1 MKRHQKKI
9 TTAML
14 IMQKFLQIMF
24 LLLINKKKI
33 ASDIISQ
40 NLDKSLL
47 WHYNNLKINN
57 MFITKN
63 EIKKILQDLREINY
77 QNDNSFLI
85 DISKIKISFND
96 NNNELNNLPFCYFNN
111 TIYNEK
117 SKKQE
122 KYVLFTSSIQIK
134 KIDECEKLYMDGT
147 FHCSPKNYYQL
158 FNIIWREKKTGIL
171 LPLIFILMTSK
182 SFFLYQDIFEN
193 IKTLLSN
200 NNISIDFKKVFIMMD
215 FEKGARKAIKKVFPK
230 CKLLGCY
237 FHYTKA
243 LWNKAKKQGLFKK
256 EIFKDTYTLIFSLKI
271 YVFIP
276 TEEKKEYLERL
287 KNLYKEKRQ
296 FKSFLYYF
304 EKYWSVN
311 DFLNFED
318 CDRTDFIARTDNAC
332 ENFHNNLNKLV
343 GISHPKIS
351 FLIDKIK
358 IYTKGQFDKL
368 IDCLLLKNENI
379 QKSYS
384 VYEDIFNFTKKIKN
398 K

>member
-1 MKRHQKKI
+1 
-9 TTAML
+9 
-14 IMQKFLQIMF
+14 
-24 LLLINKKKI
+24 
-33 ASDIISQ
+33 
-40 NLDKSLL
+40 
-47 WHYNNLKINN
+47 
-57 MFITKN
+57 
-63 EIKKILQDLREINY
+63 
-77 QNDNSFLI
+77 
-85 DISKIKISFND
+85 
-96 NNNELNNLPFCYFNN
+96 
-111 TIYNEK
+111 
-117 SKKQE
+117 
-122 KYVLFTSSIQIK
+122 
-134 KIDECEKLYMDGT
+134 
-147 FHCSPKNYYQL
+147 
-158 FNIIWREKKTGIL
+158 
-171 LPLIFILMTSK
+171 
-182 SFFLYQDIFEN
+182 
-193 IKTLLSN
+193 
-200 NNISIDFKKVFIMMD
+200 MD

-318 CDRTDFIARTDNAC
+318 CDRTDFIDRTDNAC

-368 IDCLLLKNENI
+368 IDCLLLKIENI
-379 QKSYS
+379 QKTYS

-398 K
+398 KYNIKLNPDLIDKLAEEDKKNLFDLSLNIIEKVLNIDLFDDHAENNEDDYNNEMSDEQIKDSIENENIENDIKFKDLEYNDIFENEKNGKLNRGKNFELTDFYVINDDLQFKKTLKIEKQK